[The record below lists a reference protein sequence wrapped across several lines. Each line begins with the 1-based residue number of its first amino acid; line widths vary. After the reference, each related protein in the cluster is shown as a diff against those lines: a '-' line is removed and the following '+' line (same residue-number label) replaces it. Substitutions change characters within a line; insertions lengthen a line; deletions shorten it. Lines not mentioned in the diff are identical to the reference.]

1 MDILRRLLVPRLMR
15 RSTPVNDSLSGAS
28 SLCSMVG
35 SSVNAESS
43 SGSFNVLVSSTMLYF
58 GWPIAVSVPTSRG
71 YFVRA
76 PVASGGK
83 THRASGEWTVHARK
97 TELANKG
104 AHRCSDNMAAP

>member
-1 MDILRRLLVPRLMR
+1 MTVSQVLHPFALWSVLLSMPSLLLAHSMSWFHPQCCILDGLLQSLFLRL
-15 RSTPVNDSLSGAS
+15 G
-28 SLCSMVG
+28 
-35 SSVNAESS
+35 
-43 SGSFNVLVSSTMLYF
+43 
-58 GWPIAVSVPTSRG
+58 G